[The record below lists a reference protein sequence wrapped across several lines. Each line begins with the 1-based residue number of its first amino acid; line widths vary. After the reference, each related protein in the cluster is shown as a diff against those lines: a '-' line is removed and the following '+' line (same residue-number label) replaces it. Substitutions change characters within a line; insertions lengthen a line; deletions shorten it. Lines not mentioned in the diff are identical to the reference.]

1 MKIALAQIDCRLG
14 NIPANIETHRAAL
27 AEVKE
32 RGGAD
37 LVLFPEL
44 SLTGYRLRSDI
55 HRAMLDDAQLQRVCH
70 KLQLD
75 ELLPAPGYCVLGY
88 VELSERAVIHN
99 TNVLLQ
105 TGCPMPPFRHRKVY
119 LPNYGMFEEQRYTR
133 PGDRFRSTEIVTA
146 GGERWRVGM
155 LCCEDAWH
163 NSAWLIMQ
171 AQGVDLVLVNS
182 ASPGRGVEAE
192 RLGSQQSWYG
202 ILATQA
208 EFTGCWVAYCNR
220 VGFEDDIHFW
230 GGSAIFSP
238 YGEIIAEAPVLE
250 PHLLIGD
257 VSRRTLITSRT
268 MTPLGADEN
277 WDLTMRELQGAVES
291 QRHRDTEMLGG
302 QGDAS

>member
-14 NIPANIETHRAAL
+14 NIPANIAIHRTAL
-27 AEVKE
+27 AEIKE

-37 LVLFPEL
+37 LAVFPEL

-55 HRAMLDDAQLQRVCH
+55 HRAMLDDAQLQRVCQ
-70 KLQLD
+70 KLQL
-75 ELLPAPGYCVLGY
+75 EEMLPSPGYCSLGY

-99 TNVLLQ
+99 TTALLQ
-105 TGCPMPPFRHRKVY
+105 TGCSMPPFRHRKVY
-119 LPNYGMFEEQRYTR
+119 LPTYGMFEEQRYTR

-146 GGERWRVGM
+146 GGERWRIGM

-163 NSAWLIMQ
+163 DSAWLIMQ
-171 AQGVDLVLVNS
+171 ARGVDLVLVTS

-202 ILATQA
+202 ILSTQA

-220 VGFEDDIHFW
+220 AGFEDDIHFW

-238 YGEIIAEAPVLE
+238 TGETCAEAPLMDPHVLLTE
-250 PHLLIGD
+250 I
-257 VSRRTLITSRT
+257 SKRSIITART
-268 MTPLGADEN
+268 MTPINADEN
-277 WDLTMRELQGAVES
+277 WDLTIRELQHARKRRLMDENEL
-291 QRHRDTEMLGG
+291 QQE
-302 QGDAS
+302 